1 MRRRATK
8 AVGDL
13 MPVLRRREIERIA
26 RYIDVGQTDDL
37 QTFLV
42 AWQWHNA
49 DSKDP
54 IGALKEAAT
63 RMGGTITAQ
72 EADLIIQE
80 AATTRQRRKAD
91 QLGQYL
97 RLTDRTR
104 SGLRI
109 KTIGSMDVNS
119 KQRAR
124 RRKKDNRMH
133 NQNKRRL
140 RGAKSRAEYEANS
153 RTRTKPWERERIS
166 RRMWYYR
173 RKKAAAGG

>member
-1 MRRRATK
+1 
-8 AVGDL
+8 

-26 RYIDVGQTDDL
+26 RYIDVGQADDL

-54 IGALKEAAT
+54 IGALKEVAT
-63 RMGGTITAQ
+63 RMGDTITAQ

-91 QLGQYL
+91 PLAQYL
-97 RLTDRTR
+97 RLTDKTR
-104 SGLRI
+104 SRLGI

-119 KQRAR
+119 KQRAK
-124 RRKKDNRMH
+124 RRKEQKRMDDQNR
-133 NQNKRRL
+133 RRL
-140 RGAKSRAEYEANS
+140 RGAKARAEYDVGSAS
-153 RTRTKPWERERIS
+153 IVRLL
-166 RRMWYYR
+166 
-173 RKKAAAGG
+173 

>member
-1 MRRRATK
+1 
-8 AVGDL
+8 
-13 MPVLRRREIERIA
+13 MPVLRRREIERFA
-26 RYIDVGQTDDL
+26 RHIDVGQTDDL

-54 IGALKEAAT
+54 IGALKEAAN

-72 EADLIIQE
+72 AADRIIQE

-97 RLTDRTR
+97 RLTDKMR
-104 SGLRI
+104 SELRI
-109 KTIGSMDVNS
+109 KTIGSMNVNS

-124 RRKKDNRMH
+124 RRKEQRRRYNR
-133 NQNKRRL
+133 NERRL
-140 RGAKSRAEYEANS
+140 RGVKPRAEYEANS

-173 RKKAAAGG
+173 KKAAAAG